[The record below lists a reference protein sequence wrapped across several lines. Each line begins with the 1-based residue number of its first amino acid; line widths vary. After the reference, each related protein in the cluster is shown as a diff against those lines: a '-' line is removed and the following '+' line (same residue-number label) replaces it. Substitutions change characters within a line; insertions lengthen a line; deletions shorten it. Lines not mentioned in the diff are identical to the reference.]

1 MPSLR
6 RREPM
11 DALNRNYGDQ
21 QMTFITCKGLTFSY
35 SPESRTVINGIDL
48 EIEKGGYT
56 AVLGHNGCGK
66 STLAKL
72 MCGILLPTG
81 GSVCVG
87 GIDTADESRA
97 YEVRRKCGMVF
108 QNPDNQLVSS
118 IVEDD
123 IAFAPENLGLPR
135 MEIRRRVDEALAT
148 VDMTE
153 YAKHSANKLSGGQ
166 KQRVAIAGVLAM
178 GPECIIFDEATS
190 MLDPSGRQEIMAAMK
205 RLNRDLGLT
214 VITITHYM
222 SEAVEADRIIVMDHG
237 AIAADGTPREIFSKV
252 ERLKEI
258 SLAVPQVTE
267 LMYEM
272 ELDGFDMPRGILHA
286 MEAADEIEKR
296 AGGEKR

>member
-6 RREPM
+6 RREPV

-237 AIAADGTPREIFSKV
+237 AIAADGTPREIFSQV

>member
-1 MPSLR
+1 
-6 RREPM
+6 
-11 DALNRNYGDQ
+11 
-21 QMTFITCKGLTFSY
+21 MTFITCKGLTFSY

-237 AIAADGTPREIFSKV
+237 AIAADGTPREIFSQV